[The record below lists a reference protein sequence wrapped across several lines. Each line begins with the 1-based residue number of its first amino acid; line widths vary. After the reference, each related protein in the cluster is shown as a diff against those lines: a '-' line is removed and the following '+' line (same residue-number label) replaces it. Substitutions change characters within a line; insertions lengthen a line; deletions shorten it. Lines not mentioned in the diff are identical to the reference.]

1 MRKLKFI
8 SMLMLLIVA
17 ALLVNSVVYAYAAY
31 HGNWAEQPYLGSWW
45 WWNGSYLCWDIDDFW
60 TPAGANAL
68 RSGHNNFPRK
78 EYRFEQEAYNPGQG
92 TSCDRLHAI
101 RVDACTNPPC
111 SGPWTLPI
119 TVNGYRFLN
128 GCGSSSVL
136 ELVHLE
142 LNEDYINGNVWY
154 RHRVTYEKRNP
165 GSGGDGE
172 VNYSFTHNWTWRD
185 SWLGK
190 LVYDRWFNK
199 KYSDPPGLVN

>member
-1 MRKLKFI
+1 MGKVKILSVF
-8 SMLMLLIVA
+8 MLLMIAV
-17 ALLVNSVVYAYAAY
+17 LLIASVVYAYAAY
-31 HGNWAEQPYLGSWW
+31 HGNWAEQPYLGNWW
-45 WWNGSYLCWDIDDFW
+45 WYNGTYLDWDVDDLW

-68 RSGHNNFPRK
+68 RSGHNNFPWK

-119 TVNGYRFLN
+119 TRYDILN
-128 GCGSSSVL
+128 GCGNSNVK

-142 LNEDYINGNVWY
+142 LNENYISGNVWY
-154 RHRVTYEKRNP
+154 RHRVTYVKLNP

-172 VNYSFTHNWTWRD
+172 VNYSFSHNWTWSD

-190 LVYDRWFNK
+190 VVYDQWFNK
-199 KYSDPPGLVN
+199 KYSDPSGLVN